1 MAINNANAGVL
12 ATAKTVARIS
22 VDLVSPTMSQHADA
36 TIQGITVDLSS
47 VTDIDGLVTTIN
59 TALTG
64 NSDVI
69 ATTNSTGELVLTSES
84 GVNIVVAGGT
94 GTDIFDAAQA
104 ADGTAFTVS
113 SSDFTAFGVLSLSSN
128 DGSAIVMEDG
138 ETDTHAGL
146 DKLGLMAQSEDA
158 STTTTGVSVG
168 TVATANAALTS
179 LDAAIDKVANFR
191 AGFGAYEN
199 RLDATIN
206 NLTTLQD

>member
-1 MAINNANAGVL
+1 
-12 ATAKTVARIS
+12 
-22 VDLVSPTMSQHADA
+22 
-36 TIQGITVDLSS
+36 
-47 VTDIDGLVTTIN
+47 
-59 TALTG
+59 
-64 NSDVI
+64 
-69 ATTNSTGELVLTSES
+69 
-84 GVNIVVAGGT
+84 
-94 GTDIFDAAQA
+94 
-104 ADGTAFTVS
+104 
-113 SSDFTAFGVLSLSSN
+113 
-128 DGSAIVMEDG
+128 MEDG

-206 NLTTLQD
+206 NLTTLQINTDSARSRIEDADFAKETTNMTKSQILSQAATSMLAQANSSKQNLLALLQG